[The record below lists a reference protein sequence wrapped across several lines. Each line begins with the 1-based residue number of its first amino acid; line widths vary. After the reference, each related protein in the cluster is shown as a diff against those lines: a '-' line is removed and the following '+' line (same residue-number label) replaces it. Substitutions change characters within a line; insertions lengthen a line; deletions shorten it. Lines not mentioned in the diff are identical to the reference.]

1 MAELDTQRVLQIDA
15 QQAETTLASLRTALK
30 EARAELNTLT
40 VGSDDYKAK
49 LKEVEAAQNSLTNA
63 TKVGTAE
70 LRSAED
76 VLADS
81 NASYNELSRTM
92 SQLKQE
98 WKTTSD
104 EVKRAQLGQQIA
116 AANDRLKKMDESVG
130 VFSRN
135 VGDYKN
141 QMVGAFQSV
150 AGSAGAMINPVKNV
164 TMGLQV
170 MSKTPVIFVLG
181 MLARLIMSV
190 VDALKT
196 SEDNLGRTSKA
207 MSSFNAIGTVITR
220 GLQALGGAVG
230 WVAEKLGGLLEKI
243 GVLKEETE
251 EQKRLQQDEI
261 DLIKERRRVNE
272 ANAES
277 ELKISKLRKDA
288 ADKINLSAKER
299 LALIKQAADEELA
312 ISQRNVELAKRELKL
327 LEDRAALTQNSVEDN
342 DRLSEA
348 RVRVFNAEAA
358 YNNKMREYNAQMAE
372 ANNQAIRDQKALQA
386 AIEGTTAALEVQQE
400 MLEERIKRRTKYEK
414 QWREELLAIEEEFA
428 ENYEEGLAAL
438 AAGEEKYTAEV
449 KANEEARLAAVKA
462 NEEARLANEEARLAA
477 KQKQLSV
484 ASQIAENASEIAGK
498 QTTVGKSLA
507 VASATIDTYQSA
519 VAAYKSMV
527 GIPFVGPGLAAAAA
541 AAAITAGMANV
552 KSILAVDTSGR
563 STTMGTG
570 ANRVSVSNYAPAVVQ
585 QVPLVR
591 QLTNAAQEE
600 TLNRIAQNTSATAQN
615 TGGGQPIKAYVVL
628 SELEAKQNYSNR
640 REQETTF

>member
-1 MAELDTQRVLQIDA
+1 MAELKDTQRVLRINTDEAAGSLNNLRELLKGVRQELA
-15 QQAETTLASLRTALK
+15 QQKIGSTEYQQSL
-30 EARAELNTLT
+30 EAVT
-40 VGSDDYKAK
+40 K
-49 LKEVEAAQNSLTNA
+49 AQNMLNNA
-63 TKVGTAE
+63 TRAGSAV
-70 LRSAED
+70 LRDSET
-76 VLADS
+76 VLADN

-98 WKTTSD
+98 WKATTD

-150 AGSAGAMINPVKNV
+150 AGSAGSMINPVKNV

-170 MSKTPVIFVLG
+170 MSKTPVIFMLG

-207 MSSFNAIGTVITR
+207 MASFDAIGTVITR

-251 EQKRLQQDEI
+251 EQKRLQQEDI

-358 YNNKMREYNAQMAE
+358 FNNKMREYNAQMAE
-372 ANNQAIRDQKALQA
+372 ANNQAIRDQKTLQA
-386 AIEGTTAALEVQQE
+386 VVVETTTIVDEQQIRMMESLRSHFDYVIEKKKEAQAIQ
-400 MLEERIKRRTKYEK
+400 
-414 QWREELLAIEEEFA
+414 EEFDA
-428 ENYEEGLAAL
+428 VYEEGLADLAAGEKKYEQISEELEEKKRKEKIQTADLTASLLENSAKLAGENTAIGKGLSASAALMSTYLSAQKAYESQFLPLPTASSPIRGAL
-438 AAGEEKYTAEV
+438 AAG
-449 KANEEARLAAVKA
+449 AAV
-462 NEEARLANEEARLAA
+462 
-477 KQKQLSV
+477 
-484 ASQIAENASEIAGK
+484 
-498 QTTVGKSLA
+498 
-507 VASATIDTYQSA
+507 
-519 VAAYKSMV
+519 
-527 GIPFVGPGLAAAAA
+527 
-541 AAAITAGMANV
+541 TAGLANV

-591 QLTNAAQEE
+591 QLTNATQEE

>member
-1 MAELDTQRVLQIDA
+1 M
-15 QQAETTLASLRTALK
+15 
-30 EARAELNTLT
+30 
-40 VGSDDYKAK
+40 
-49 LKEVEAAQNSLTNA
+49 
-63 TKVGTAE
+63 
-70 LRSAED
+70 
-76 VLADS
+76 
-81 NASYNELSRTM
+81 
-92 SQLKQE
+92 
-98 WKTTSD
+98 
-104 EVKRAQLGQQIA
+104 
-116 AANDRLKKMDESVG
+116 
-130 VFSRN
+130 
-135 VGDYKN
+135 
-141 QMVGAFQSV
+141 
-150 AGSAGAMINPVKNV
+150 
-164 TMGLQV
+164 
-170 MSKTPVIFVLG
+170 
-181 MLARLIMSV
+181 
-190 VDALKT
+190 
-196 SEDNLGRTSKA
+196 
-207 MSSFNAIGTVITR
+207 
-220 GLQALGGAVG
+220 
-230 WVAEKLGGLLEKI
+230 
-243 GVLKEETE
+243 
-251 EQKRLQQDEI
+251 
-261 DLIKERRRVNE
+261 NE

-372 ANNQAIRDQKALQA
+372 ANNQAIRDQKTLQA

-400 MLEERIKRRTKYEK
+400 TLEERIKRRTKYEK

-428 ENYEEGLAAL
+428 ENYEEGLLIMADGEQRAADITEEAERRKTEAKKQGAAMASDIMKNAAKIAGEQT
-438 AAGEEKYTAEV
+438 AAGK
-449 KANEEARLAAVKA
+449 
-462 NEEARLANEEARLAA
+462 
-477 KQKQLSV
+477 
-484 ASQIAENASEIAGK
+484 G
-498 QTTVGKSLA
+498 LA
-507 VASATIDTYQSA
+507 VAATTIDTYQSA

-527 GIPFVGPGLAAAAA
+527 GIPIVGPGLAAAAA
-541 AAAITAGMANV
+541 AAAVTAGLANV